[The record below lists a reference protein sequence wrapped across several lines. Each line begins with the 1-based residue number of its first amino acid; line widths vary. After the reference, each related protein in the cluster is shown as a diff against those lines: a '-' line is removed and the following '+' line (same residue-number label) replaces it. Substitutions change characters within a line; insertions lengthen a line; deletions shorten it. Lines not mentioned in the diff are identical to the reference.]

1 MGLHCHRAVCTLEL
15 VRGAGHPHVTCDERM
30 GLENTILCRGTH
42 ESTVK
47 DLELQ
52 VTYSLHSE
60 AEDGRNLARQQ
71 LDLTHEE
78 VETRTHMI
86 MHLEN
91 AIELQDLELD
101 VGRDNCHSR
110 TTVFG
115 ATAIGVTHTR
125 GP

>member
-1 MGLHCHRAVCTLEL
+1 
-15 VRGAGHPHVTCDERM
+15 M
-30 GLENTILCRGTH
+30 GLENTILYRGTH

-52 VTYSLHSE
+52 VTYNLHSE

-101 VGRDNCHSR
+101 VG
-110 TTVFG
+110 
-115 ATAIGVTHTR
+115 
-125 GP
+125 